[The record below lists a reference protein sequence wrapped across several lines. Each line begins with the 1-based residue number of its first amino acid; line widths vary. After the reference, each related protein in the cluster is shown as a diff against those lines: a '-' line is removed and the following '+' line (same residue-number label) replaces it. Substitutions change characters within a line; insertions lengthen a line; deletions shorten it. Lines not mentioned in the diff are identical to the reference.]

1 MQLKMFD
8 GAMGTMLQQA
18 GVADKPCPEYAC
30 ITNPEVVASIHR
42 AYIEAGA
49 DIIET
54 NTFGANP
61 LKLQEYGLEAQ
72 TEEINLQAVK
82 IAKAEAA
89 GKAQVAG
96 SIGSVGQLIHPL
108 GEIDFDVVVEA
119 YARQIKALAA
129 AGVDY
134 ILLETIIDIQEM
146 RAGLLAAKSVCDL
159 PVICQ
164 MTFEEDGRTVT
175 GTDIVTMAKI
185 LEPLGAS
192 VLGVNCS
199 LGPAQLLPL
208 IEQ

>member
-129 AGVDY
+129 AAAAGVAALA
-134 ILLETIIDIQEM
+134 IFVIQTIM
-146 RAGLLAAKSVCDL
+146 YSLMVSAAFKFV
-159 PVICQ
+159 
-164 MTFEEDGRTVT
+164 
-175 GTDIVTMAKI
+175 AK
-185 LEPLGAS
+185 E
-192 VLGVNCS
+192 LGVAFSCFAVLASSNRC
-199 LGPAQLLPL
+199 
-208 IEQ
+208 